1 MTPFPSPRLRRTLWL
16 YKAAW
21 VLLFPAILA
30 YLAWRGRKDSDYTA
44 HLGERF
50 GIHVPMRG
58 AVWVHAVS
66 LGELRSAVPLI
77 RALLARGERV
87 VTSHFTPAGRRESL
101 RIFAAEIAAGQL
113 RPVWVPFEFHGC
125 YKRFFRAFAPK
136 FGLVMEI
143 EVWPQMILSA
153 RRAGVPLYLCNAQ
166 YPAKSFAKD
175 QGRAR
180 ADLMA
185 GFAGGLVK
193 SDLQRQRFAAA
204 GLSPIAVTGEL
215 RFDQPIPTAQTAP
228 GQALHDRLAASGR
241 QAITIAS
248 AIEGEDALYIDVIR
262 QTQAAWRGQGLPAP
276 LFVYVPR
283 APERFD
289 AVAGLLTEAGL
300 KLLRRSQHIGA
311 DLSVPDDVSDV
322 DVILGDSLG
331 EMYFYL
337 SICDQAIVGGGYMPK
352 GAHNISEPLSLGK
365 PVIVGPYTWT
375 IEYPAVEACAA
386 GVCDIVPPEGLAA
399 ALAPGA
405 PRPDPVAIAAFFS
418 DHSGAVGRTLAALDG
433 FLAGSPPAPK
443 S

>member
-1 MTPFPSPRLRRTLWL
+1 MSRFPSPRLRRMLWL

-30 YLAWRGRKDSDYTA
+30 YLAWRGRKDAEYMA

-50 GIHVPMRG
+50 GGHAPMPG

-77 RALLARGERV
+77 RALLARGETV
-87 VTSHFTPAGRRESL
+87 VTSHFTPAGRRECQ
-101 RIFAAEIAAGQL
+101 RIFAAEIAARRL
-113 RPVWVPFEFHGC
+113 RPVWVPFEFHWC
-125 YKRFFRAFAPK
+125 HARFLRAFAPK

-143 EVWPQMILSA
+143 EVWPQMILSC
-153 RRAGVPLYLCNAQ
+153 RRAGVALYLCNAQ
-166 YPAKSFAKD
+166 YPAKSFARD

-193 SDLQRQRFAAA
+193 SDLQRQRFAAT
-204 GLSPIAVTGEL
+204 GLAPIAVTGEL
-215 RFDQPIPTAQTAP
+215 RFDQPIPAAQTAP
-228 GQALHDRLAASGR
+228 GQALRARLQAQGRAAF
-241 QAITIAS
+241 TIAS
-248 AIEGEDALYIDVIR
+248 AIEGEDALYIETIR
-262 QTQAAWRGQGLPAP
+262 KVRAAWRAQGLPAP

-289 AVAGLLTEAGL
+289 AVAGLLTRAGL
-300 KLLRRSQHIGA
+300 RLLRRSADIAA
-311 DLSVPDDVSDV
+311 DLWTADDLSGV
-322 DVILGDSLG
+322 DVLLGDSLG

-337 SICDQAIVGGGYMPK
+337 SIGDLAIVGGGYMPK
-352 GAHNISEPLSLGK
+352 GAHNISEPLALGK
-365 PVIVGPYTWT
+365 PVIVGPCTWT

-386 GVCDIVPPEGLAA
+386 GVCTVVPPEDLAD

-405 PRPDPVAIAAFFS
+405 PRPSPQAIAAFLAA
-418 DHSGAVGRTLAALDG
+418 HSGAVARTLAALDQ
-433 FLAGSPPAPK
+433 FTAAK
-443 S
+443 A